1 MNVQKRPR
9 SSIRARRTACF
20 SVSSSSRYMSLTSC
34 RALSS
39 WGCRSP
45 FPGGVG
51 RRGRAG
57 DAGLARWIRG
67 SGPVAVSLAMGL
79 GTVVGV
85 RGPGRAVGTPGLV
98 EGLVPRAGKED
109 RQTCT
114 QERHQSCKA
123 TLNLG
128 QADSPGQSQGRPWH
142 SHAQE
147 SPVETFTAAGTPPPR
162 PAPTAQDSLT
172 AHRMVPSGLPGN
184 GGNVEAGQGRAWGSG
199 VRTAGAGPWGQE
211 GCVPVCAPLSSGS
224 QAQGQQQQHREA
236 VRKTE

>member
-147 SPVETFTAAGTPPPR
+147 SPVETFTAAGTPLPALSLLHGTASR
-162 PAPTAQDSLT
+162 PTGWCPLASRETEAMWKQDKVERGAQ
-172 AHRMVPSGLPGN
+172 ASGQLGLGPG
-184 GGNVEAGQGRAWGSG
+184 GR
-199 VRTAGAGPWGQE
+199 RGASQ
-211 GCVPVCAPLSSGS
+211 CAPHS
-224 QAQGQQQQHREA
+224 AQGARL
-236 VRKTE
+236 KDSNSNTEKQ